1 MSEVNI
7 RLILEKH
14 KKWLHGEKGGE
25 RANLRGADLGGANLR
40 GADLGGAYLGGAYL
54 WRANL
59 RGADLGG
66 GAYLGGA
73 NLGGAYLRGANL
85 RGANLRG
92 AYLEVKHP
100 PINSHCFI
108 AEILFRESKD
118 FKERSWAGSIEIST
132 DWCWNDFFINCPKS
146 MIVWAKKILCGKWKE
161 FEEKFK

>member
-25 RANLRGADLGGANLR
+25 RADLRGADLGRANLR
-40 GADLGGAYLGGAYL
+40 GADLGGA
-54 WRANL
+54 
-59 RGADLGG
+59 D
-66 GAYLGGA
+66 LGGA
-73 NLGGAYLRGANL
+73 NLEGANLEGADLRGAN
-85 RGANLRG
+85 
-92 AYLEVKHP
+92 LEVKHP